1 MLARW
6 WRFNAVGIAGFAV
19 QLGALW
25 VFADRWGIPY
35 LLSTMLAVEIAVLH
49 NFLWHEAWTWRGL
62 AVEERW
68 RRLARFH
75 IANGLVS
82 IASNVVLTWVLKQ
95 FLGLPLLVANAAAV
109 AMTALLN
116 FALAAAWV
124 FRGSRATLAGQ

>member
-6 WRFNAVGIAGFAV
+6 WRFNAVGIAGFTV

-25 VFADRWGIPY
+25 VFTDRWGIPY

-82 IASNVVLTWVLKQ
+82 IASNVLLTWVLKQ
-95 FLGLPLLVANAAAV
+95 FLGLPLLVANATAV
-109 AMTALLN
+109 ALTALLN